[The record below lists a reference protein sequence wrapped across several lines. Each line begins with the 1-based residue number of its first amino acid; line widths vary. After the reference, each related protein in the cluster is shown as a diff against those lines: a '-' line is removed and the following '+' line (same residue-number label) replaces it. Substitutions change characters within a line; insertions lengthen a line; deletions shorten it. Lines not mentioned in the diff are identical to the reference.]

1 MRTFFYYCIAPGRE
15 MQVRVVGKKR
25 FPMRIGQLLPE
36 KRESTESSAA
46 ENIRNRYSA
55 SDKDNKIS
63 EKLAKNPCI
72 FPNVDV

>member
-1 MRTFFYYCIAPGRE
+1 
-15 MQVRVVGKKR
+15 
-25 FPMRIGQLLPE
+25 MRIGQLLPE